1 MSTTVSIQ
9 FTDEQMK
16 GLEREAHR
24 LGKSPEDA
32 IARLVEEL
40 LRMSEFPRIEFRDSA
55 GDRETYLRGT
65 RLKVW
70 HLRWYSDFDDSDIP
84 QIAADFNVTQETVAD
99 AFAYGRKYADEIEAS
114 LAMNRHIAD
123 NIEQYIPGIQVF
135 RVDATDS

>member
-55 GDRETYLRGT
+55 GDREAYLRGT

-99 AFAYGRKYADEIEAS
+99 EIEAS